1 MLALGF
7 ALPCRAQAPAPAS
20 GRVPAA
26 ALTLNQAVSAAL
38 ATNPASLAAAQQFA
52 QAQARLGQAQAQRRF
67 QITFNSAVSGSNAA
81 VNQPPPSRETFGT
94 LQNTITVPLPIG
106 RKPSLVIQQTDE
118 QLAAAQAQL
127 RSTRLALAV
136 QVANDYYDLLRKQA
150 LLSIA
155 QETLAQAERELSDAQ
170 KRNKAGDAAQIDVLQ
185 AQVPVANAQAS
196 VEKTQNDEAVAMQ
209 TLNDVIGRPL
219 DAQVIVADTVDE
231 APALSYTLSEAR
243 SKALQNSPDVRAA
256 DATSHAAKMALDA
269 AKLFKEPTVELQAI
283 DVRSSDKTSF
293 SREDSI
299 LASITVPLADGGLGK
314 AQVREAEAAL
324 NQANEQA
331 KSARRA
337 ALIAVSAAYLTA
349 QSARTLVSAAQA
361 AQDVAQITY
370 DKTVKGYQNGL
381 FPLINVLTAQNVL
394 AQARIATVQATYD
407 AASAHADLEFD
418 ITGDASASAGQGTNR

>member
-7 ALPCRAQAPAPAS
+7 ALPCRAQAPAPDS

-196 VEKTQNDEAVAMQ
+196 VEKTQNDKAVAMQ

-418 ITGDASASAGQGTNR
+418 ITGDASDSAGQGTNR